1 MLGVDTINFAFS
13 LLNSRGAG
21 SSAVPKLAAQRAV
34 AAAAGKS
41 AAARVF
47 QQPFL
52 KLIPTMKQTVF
63 AETQKALPKPA
74 VCDKPKAPA
83 KDKPLTFD
91 SFQLAGN
98 FSKPL

>member
-1 MLGVDTINFAFS
+1 ME
-13 LLNSRGAG
+13 
-21 SSAVPKLAAQRAV
+21 SSCSVVRVERCTKLAAQRAV

-74 VCDKPKAPA
+74 ACAKPKAPA

-91 SFQLAGN
+91 SRERPWIMQPFFN
-98 FSKPL
+98 